1 MITSGFAYVAVLL
14 FLAAVLVYAEKKEM
28 LRLFRWVP
36 AVVLLYLLTMLLA
49 TLGLWDQAA
58 TAPAYRALKNN
69 LTYAMIFAMLL
80 RCDVRKLAGLGGKMI
95 LGFFAASV
103 TIILGFLG
111 TFALLKNPLGEDAW
125 KGLGALCGSW
135 LGGAG
140 NMLAVQAALEISE
153 AEMGYALLIDSVVY
167 AVWLMFLLWAVTRAD
182 RFNRRIGAVPAA
194 GRLPGAETKKAVP
207 ATFESLFLVLG
218 AALLGSAAAQWAG
231 EWLYRL
237 LPFLD
242 AGTWTVLTVT
252 ALGALAALSPLG
264 RIGGTVEISG
274 MLLYAVIPLLASR
287 AGLTELSNAP
297 VWIGAGFLILLIHA
311 GLMLLCC
318 RLFRLDLF
326 TAALSSLANIGGT
339 ASAPVLA
346 GAYSEDLVPAGILM
360 ALMGYLVGTPLGL
373 LTAGLMEKM
382 A

>member
-14 FLAAVLVYAEKKEM
+14 FLAAVLVYAEKKEV

-80 RCDVRKLAGLGGKMI
+80 RCDVRKLAGLGGKMM

-140 NMLAVQAALEISE
+140 NMLAVQAAL
-153 AEMGYALLIDSVVY
+153 AVYLI
-167 AVWLMFLLWAVTRAD
+167 W
-182 RFNRRIGAVPAA
+182 
-194 GRLPGAETKKAVP
+194 
-207 ATFESLFLVLG
+207 
-218 AALLGSAAAQWAG
+218 
-231 EWLYRL
+231 
-237 LPFLD
+237 
-242 AGTWTVLTVT
+242 
-252 ALGALAALSPLG
+252 
-264 RIGGTVEISG
+264 
-274 MLLYAVIPLLASR
+274 
-287 AGLTELSNAP
+287 
-297 VWIGAGFLILLIHA
+297 
-311 GLMLLCC
+311 
-318 RLFRLDLF
+318 FR
-326 TAALSSLANIGGT
+326 
-339 ASAPVLA
+339 
-346 GAYSEDLVPAGILM
+346 
-360 ALMGYLVGTPLGL
+360 
-373 LTAGLMEKM
+373 
-382 A
+382 